1 MNNLERIRAMSE
13 EDLAE
18 FLFGVSKGC
27 FFEDCE
33 RCALEY
39 PFCRSAILIRYW
51 LRSEERKV
59 DERDH

>member
-18 FLFGVSKGC
+18 FLFGVSRGC
-27 FFEDCE
+27 IFEACE
-33 RCALEY
+33 ECALEY

-51 LRSEERKV
+51 LRSEDRNEKS
-59 DERDH
+59 DD